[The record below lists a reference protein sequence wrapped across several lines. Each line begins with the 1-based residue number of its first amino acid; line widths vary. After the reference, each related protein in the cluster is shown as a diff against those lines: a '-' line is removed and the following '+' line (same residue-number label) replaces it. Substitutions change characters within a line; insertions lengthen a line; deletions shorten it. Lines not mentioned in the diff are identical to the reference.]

1 MPRPEDE
8 LIPTRVSLLG
18 RLKDWQDK
26 AGWQEFFDTYW
37 KLIYGVARQGGLND
51 AEAQD
56 VVQDTMASVARH
68 MPNFHYN
75 PALGSF
81 KGWLLNMTR
90 WRITDQLRKRVPM
103 AEFSWHAN
111 ESTTSSDT
119 NPVEQM
125 PDPASLNVET
135 YWEAEWEEN
144 LLRAAIANVKRH
156 VDPEK
161 FQVFDLYAQKGLGA
175 EKVAGIF
182 GISIDQVYLIKHR
195 VTDAIKDE
203 VRRLEKGPT

>member
-18 RLKDWQDK
+18 RLKDWQDQ

-37 KLIYGVARQGGLND
+37 KLIYGVARQSSLND

-56 VVQDTMASVARH
+56 VVQETMASVARH
-68 MPNFHYN
+68 MPKFVYN
-75 PALGSF
+75 PAIGSF

-90 WRITDQLRKRVPM
+90 WRITDQFRKRVPM
-103 AEFSWHAN
+103 AEFSAGAHD
-111 ESTTSSDT
+111 STTGTQT

-125 PDPASLNVET
+125 ADPASLNLET
-135 YWEAEWEEN
+135 LWEVEWEEN
-144 LLRAAIANVKRH
+144 LLSAAIDKVKRH

-161 FQVFDLYAQKGLGA
+161 FQVFDLYAQKGLA
-175 EKVAGIF
+175 PEKVAAIF
-182 GISIDQVYLIKHR
+182 SISVDQVYLIKHR
-195 VTDAIKDE
+195 MTDAIRDE